1 MKLGLEFL
9 LRVSLVILAV
19 LALVIAFWLV
29 LPPSRILYYSQPGPS
44 VNASVELLV
53 IAVLFVSVSAWIR
66 FGDKEVKDWEKP
78 LPLLGMLGGSLL
90 ALCIGFVTST
100 ATIGEP
106 PDLYSP
112 TLLNNLAAT
121 TDYMLIIAAILFAA
135 ILSFTMIPRRKS
147 IIEWIK
153 NV

>member
-1 MKLGLEFL
+1 MRLGLGFL
-9 LRVSLVILAV
+9 LRVVLVILAV
-19 LALVIAFWLV
+19 LALVIAVWLV
-29 LPPSRILYYSQPGPS
+29 LLPSRILYYSQLGPS
-44 VNASVELLV
+44 VSASVELLV

-66 FGDKEVKDWEKP
+66 FGDEVKDWEKP
-78 LPLLGMLGGSLL
+78 LLLLGILGGLLL

-100 ATIGEP
+100 ATIDEP

-135 ILSFTMIPRRKS
+135 ILGFTMIPRRKS
-147 IIEWIK
+147 ILEWMK